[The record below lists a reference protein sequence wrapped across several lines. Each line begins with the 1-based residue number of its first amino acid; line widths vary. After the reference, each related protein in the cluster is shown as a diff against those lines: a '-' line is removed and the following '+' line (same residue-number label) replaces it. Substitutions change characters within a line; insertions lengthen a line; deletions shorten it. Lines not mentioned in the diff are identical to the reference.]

1 MKRVMTAD
9 RVRDCAMRS
18 RDPACRSPDP
28 ARRGSSAAA
37 CVTSHQLCSARP
49 CYAVNSKHFTVN
61 YLGTRA
67 IHARGLHARITW
79 KSWLELFQYGSF
91 RHSENSAQQSHYL
104 QFRFSVKLYVA
115 DAGFTSRVCFR
126 IDFENYIG
134 LVMAQCAEISR
145 RVGLA
150 EPLHLIFMEGVNE
163 LDSGILIKRKQSAM
177 RCDQSR

>member
-1 MKRVMTAD
+1 MLTGR
-9 RVRDCAMRS
+9 
-18 RDPACRSPDP
+18 P
-28 ARRGSSAAA
+28 ARHA
-37 CVTSHQLCSARP
+37 P
-49 CYAVNSKHFTVN
+49 CPCHHRMPLVPYCKNSC
-61 YLGTRA
+61 
-67 IHARGLHARITW
+67 
-79 KSWLELFQYGSF
+79 
-91 RHSENSAQQSHYL
+91 
-104 QFRFSVKLYVA
+104 
-115 DAGFTSRVCFR
+115 VCFR